1 MISTQ
6 SVLVFKGENSQFD
19 ELMPVIEGSNASYQ
33 LVKTFDEARAAIAE
47 RVPAVLL
54 MDLLVDGR
62 DATDFLNELK
72 SEGLSNQIVSVIF
85 SDRKEKYVEVAA
97 LNAGADDFRVKPVN
111 KRVFGSRLQT
121 WLRQSA
127 CRSLTKPSSRAIGE
141 VILDYEKFLAIVNN
155 EPIDLQRKEFEII
168 SLLVSKP
175 RKVFSR
181 EEIIESLWSNQENVR
196 ERTIDVHIRNL
207 RTKIGPRHI
216 KTYKGI
222 GYSYDV
228 R

>member
-19 ELMPVIEGSNASYQ
+19 ELFSIIEGCNASFQ
-33 LVKTFDEARAAIAE
+33 VVETFDQARAAIAE

-72 SEGLSNQIVSVIF
+72 SEGLSDQIVSVIF

-127 CRSLTKPSSRAIGE
+127 CRNLTKPSSRTIGE
-141 VILDYEKFLAIVNN
+141 VILDDEKFLAIVNN

-181 EEIIESLWSNQENVR
+181 EEIIESLWSNRENVR